1 MAKIKNKISLE
12 IVCKSAARV
21 AAVQILY
28 NLLSSKKSIDQVYY
42 DYMSS
47 FKKDLENQF
56 DIENLD
62 NEYLENIISKFDN
75 SYEIIISNYLT
86 KNWSIERI
94 SNVDKA
100 ILFSGIIELKQNSN
114 LSKKIIIS
122 EYVEIAFQMGGEAKF
137 VNKVLDKFSEDSL

>member
-1 MAKIKNKISLE
+1 MGKIKNKKPLE

-28 NLLSSKKSIDQVYY
+28 NLLSSKKSIDQVFY
-42 DYMSS
+42 DYISS
-47 FKKDLENQF
+47 FKQDLENQF

-62 NEYLENIISKFDN
+62 NEYLENIISKFDK
-75 SYEIIISNYLT
+75 SYELIISNYLT
-86 KNWSIERI
+86 KNWSLERM

-100 ILFSGIIELKQNSN
+100 ILLSGIIELKQNSN

-122 EYVEIAFQMGGEAKF
+122 EYIEIANQMGGESKF
-137 VNKVLDKFSEDSL
+137 INKVLDKISEDNS

>member
-1 MAKIKNKISLE
+1 MVKIKNKKPLE
-12 IVCKSAARV
+12 IVSKSAARV

-28 NLLSSKKSIDQVYY
+28 NLLSSKKSIDQVFY

-47 FKKDLENQF
+47 FKQDLENQF

-62 NEYLENIISKFDN
+62 NEYLENIISKFDK
-75 SYEIIISNYLT
+75 SYELIISNYLT
-86 KNWSIERI
+86 KNWSLERI

-100 ILFSGIIELKQNSN
+100 ILLSGIIELKQNSN

-122 EYVEIAFQMGGEAKF
+122 EYIEIASQMGGEAKF
-137 VNKVLDKFSEDSL
+137 VNKVLDKFSKDDS

>member
-1 MAKIKNKISLE
+1 MVKIKNKKPLE

-28 NLLSSKKSIDQVYY
+28 NLLSSKKSIDQVFY

-47 FKKDLENQF
+47 FKQDLENQF

-62 NEYLENIISKFDN
+62 NEYLENIISKFDK
-75 SYEIIISNYLT
+75 SYELIISNYLT
-86 KNWSIERI
+86 KNWSLERI

-100 ILFSGIIELKQNSN
+100 ILLSGIIELKQNSN

-122 EYVEIAFQMGGEAKF
+122 EYIEIASQMGGEAKF
-137 VNKVLDKFSEDSL
+137 VNKVLDKFSEDNS

>member
-1 MAKIKNKISLE
+1 MVKIENKKPLE

-28 NLLSSKKSIDQVYY
+28 NLLSSKKSIDQVFY

-47 FKKDLENQF
+47 FKQDLENQF

-75 SYEIIISNYLT
+75 SYELIISNYLT
-86 KNWSIERI
+86 KNWSLERV

-100 ILFSGIIELKQNSN
+100 ILLSGIIELKQNFN

-122 EYVEIAFQMGGEAKF
+122 EYIEIASQMGGEAKF
-137 VNKVLDKFSEDSL
+137 VNKVLDKFSEDSS